1 MMMICIINSLLYIH
15 KDTKTKYI
23 GLVII
28 NMKSL
33 SNLALVLGL
42 KIKERL
48 IAWPTI
54 SMYANHHTALRSFI
68 IENKAVSYREG
79 AAK

>member
-1 MMMICIINSLLYIH
+1 
-15 KDTKTKYI
+15 
-23 GLVII
+23 
-28 NMKSL
+28 MKSL

-42 KIKERL
+42 KINKERL

-54 SMYANHHTALRSFI
+54 SMYANHQTALRSFI

>member
-1 MMMICIINSLLYIH
+1 
-15 KDTKTKYI
+15 
-23 GLVII
+23 
-28 NMKSL
+28 MKSL
-33 SNLALVLGL
+33 SNLVLVLGL

-54 SMYANHHTALRSFI
+54 SMYANHHMALRSFI